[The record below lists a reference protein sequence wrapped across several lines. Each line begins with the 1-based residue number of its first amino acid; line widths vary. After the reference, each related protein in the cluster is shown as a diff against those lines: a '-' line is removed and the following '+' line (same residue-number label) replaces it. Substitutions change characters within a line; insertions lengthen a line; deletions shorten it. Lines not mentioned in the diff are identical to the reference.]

1 VPHFR
6 ADHDIS
12 AVAFREPGVQ
22 LMAASATVSKATAR
36 VRLDGN
42 SATVVA
48 TLFNCGVESDGSK
61 VRFVAVDVTNPL
73 SVVADAG
80 DSILGGS
87 PSFTTIGDSATYI
100 CYGAG
105 AEWEVY

>member
-1 VPHFR
+1 
-6 ADHDIS
+6 
-12 AVAFREPGVQ
+12 
-22 LMAASATVSKATAR
+22 VS
-36 VRLDGN
+36 
-42 SATVVA
+42 
-48 TLFNCGVESDGSK
+48 
-61 VRFVAVDVTNPL
+61 VDVTNPL

-87 PSFTTIGDSATYI
+87 PSFTTVGDSATFI